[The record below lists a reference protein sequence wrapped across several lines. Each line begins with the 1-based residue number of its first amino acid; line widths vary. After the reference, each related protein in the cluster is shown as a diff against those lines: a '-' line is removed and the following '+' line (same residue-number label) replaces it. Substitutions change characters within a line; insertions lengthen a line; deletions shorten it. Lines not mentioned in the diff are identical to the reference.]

1 MSKPD
6 RISELNSL
14 SEFLNANILGQTEPL
29 TEITELVQRSFLKLK
44 FPGRPVCSM
53 LFAGPTG
60 VGKTETVNLLC
71 QHFTPYRDQ
80 LVRLDMSEF
89 QNQNALGLL
98 IGNQVGERGLLGY
111 YHSKNGGNGVLLF
124 DEIEKA
130 HPLIMDV
137 FLQILSAARFTLANG
152 ETLDLSNYVVVATT
166 NIGSRMLMESKSTD
180 RETIVKRTI
189 RAITSEMRPEI
200 FGRFNLV
207 AVFNSLDWETLNR
220 IGEYQVRKVTGII
233 NSLGHNITVDKS
245 VFESVQSDG
254 YSEKFGARPM
264 QEAAMATI
272 GGIVAGAMLKN
283 GGQPVRGTIMYDKRS
298 NKCRLK
304 DGH

>member
-1 MSKPD
+1 
-6 RISELNSL
+6 
-14 SEFLNANILGQTEPL
+14 
-29 TEITELVQRSFLKLK
+29 
-44 FPGRPVCSM
+44 M
-53 LFAGPTG
+53 LLAGPTG
-60 VGKTETVNLLC
+60 TGKTETVNLLC

-98 IGNQVGERGLLGY
+98 IGNQVGEYGLLGH
-111 YHSKNGGNGVLLF
+111 YHKKTGGNGVLLF

-152 ETLDLSNYVVVATT
+152 ETLDLSNYVVIATT

-180 RETIVKRTI
+180 RETIVKRTL

-207 AVFNSLDWETLNR
+207 TVFNSLDRETLKR
-220 IGEYQVRKVTGII
+220 IGEYQVGKVTGII
-233 NSLGHNITVDKS
+233 NALGHDIKVDKS
-245 VFESVQSDG
+245 VTEWVQEDG
-254 YSEKFGARPM
+254 YSEDFGARPM
-264 QEAAMATI
+264 QESAMRII
-272 GGIVAGAMLKN
+272 GGVVTNKILETGCTKV
-283 GGQPVRGTIMYDKRS
+283 VGTIKHNKRS
-298 NKCRLK
+298 NRCHMV